1 MTYIYID
8 LIFYYIMSRNCP
20 KCGAEIKTLTQNFCE
35 TCGSELPSSSEK
47 QIQTQPEIVQ
57 TKILNLFDINQNYF
71 ILKDDDYWKT
81 GSGYIYNAYDQII
94 GIVDGRRKN
103 RIDLQEADGTIVAT
117 IQFKGSMK
125 GASALNDQDGN
136 IIAKLK
142 KKKITT
148 FDSIYFLEDPSG
160 TRWYEATGEFIS
172 FQFQIVDLSIN
183 KVVAECDKTKKWKNI
198 LPGKF
203 NDDNDY
209 SLTILDNET
218 DRRILLLF
226 LIGVRQIRAY
236 RRF

>member
-8 LIFYYIMSRNCP
+8 LTFYYIMSRNCP
-20 KCGAEIKTLTQNFCE
+20 KCGAETKSLTQNFCE
-35 TCGSELPSSSEK
+35 KCGSELPRSSEK

-57 TKILNLFDINQNYF
+57 AKLLKLFDINQNYF
-71 ILKDDDYWKT
+71 ILKDDYWKT

-148 FDSIYFLEDPSG
+148 FDSIYYLEDPKKG
-160 TRWYEATGEFIS
+160 KRWYEATGEFIS
-172 FQFQIVDLSIN
+172 FQFQIVDLSQN
-183 KVVAECDKTKKWKNI
+183 KIVAECDRTKKWKSL

-203 NDDNDY
+203 NDENDY

-226 LIGVRQIRAY
+226 VIGVRQIRAF